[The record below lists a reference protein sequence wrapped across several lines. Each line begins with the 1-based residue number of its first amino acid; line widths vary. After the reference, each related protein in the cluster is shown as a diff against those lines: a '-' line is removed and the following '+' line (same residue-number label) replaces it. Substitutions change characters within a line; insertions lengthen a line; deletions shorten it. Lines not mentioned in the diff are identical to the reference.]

1 MNRDAGGLLVYDVGE
16 STLIGFKDVEVVDD
30 HHLEVFREG
39 LQAIIREHN
48 CKTLVLDLTGVK
60 IISSGTLGFLFSL
73 NRQGVAVR
81 LYNPSDTIREVLD
94 ITKLG
99 DVFKEVHTPHG

>member
-1 MNRDAGGLLVYDVGE
+1 MKNDAGGLLVYDVGE
-16 STLIGFKDVEVVDD
+16 STLVGFKDVEVVDD
-30 HHLEVFREG
+30 HHLEAFREG

-81 LYNPSDTIREVLD
+81 LYNPSDTIREVLE

>member
-1 MNRDAGGLLVYDVGE
+1 MQNDLGALLVYDVGE
-16 STLIGFKDVEVVDD
+16 QILVGFKDVEVVDD
-30 HHLEVFREG
+30 HQLDTFRDALEQ
-39 LQAIIREHN
+39 LIHEHH

-73 NRQGVAVR
+73 DRQGIKIR
-81 LYNPSDTIREVLD
+81 IYNPSEGVREVLE

-99 DVFKEVHTPHG
+99 QMFQEVDTPHG